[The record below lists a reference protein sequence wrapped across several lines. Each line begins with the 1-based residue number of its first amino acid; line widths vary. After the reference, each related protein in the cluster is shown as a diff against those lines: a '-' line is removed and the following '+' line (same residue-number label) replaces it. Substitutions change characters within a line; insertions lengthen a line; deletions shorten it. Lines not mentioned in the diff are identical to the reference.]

1 MPYFARRARERH
13 AQQRDAVSN
22 DQRLQNGI
30 SALHLELDEDVQRQ
44 LMDYVNLLVKWNKV
58 YNLTSVRKPQDMI
71 ARHIL
76 DSLAVL
82 PYVEGPRVLDIGT
95 GAGLP
100 GMVLAIV
107 RPDWDVVMVDSSNK
121 KLRFVRQAVTDLGL
135 ANATVEHIRIEEYQP
150 EALFDT
156 VVSRAFSSL
165 EDMVV
170 CGSPVCKPGGR
181 ILAMK
186 GVYPVTEVEALSDPS
201 VVLSVER
208 LEVPQLNAER
218 HVVLLSRTE

>member
-22 DQRLQNGI
+22 DHRLQKGI
-30 SALHLELDEDVQRQ
+30 SALNLELDNDVQQQ
-44 LMDYVNLLVKWNKV
+44 LMEYVNLLVKWNKV

-76 DSLAVL
+76 DSLSVL
-82 PYVEGPRVLDIGT
+82 PYVVGPRVLDIGT

-107 RPDWDVVMVDSSNK
+107 HPDWDVVMVDSSNK
-121 KLRFVRQAVTDLGL
+121 KLRFVRQAIADLGL
-135 ANATVEHIRIEEYQP
+135 NNATVEHLRIEEYQP

-156 VVSRAFSSL
+156 VISRAYSSL

-170 CGSPVCKPGGR
+170 HGSPVCKPGGR

-201 VVLSVER
+201 VVQSVER

-218 HVVLLSRTE
+218 HVAILSRTE

>member
-1 MPYFARRARERH
+1 MPYFARRARDRH

-30 SALHLELDEDVQRQ
+30 SALNLELDADVQRQ
-44 LMDYVNLLVKWNKV
+44 LMDYVNLLVKWNRV

-71 ARHIL
+71 SRHIL

-100 GMVLAIV
+100 GMVLAIA
-107 RPDWDVVMVDSSNK
+107 RPDWEVVMLDSSNK

-135 ANATVEHIRIEEYQP
+135 GNATVEHIRIEEYQP

-156 VVSRAFSSL
+156 VISRAFSSL

-170 CGSPVCKPGGR
+170 HGSPVCKPEGR

-201 VVLSVER
+201 VVQSVER
-208 LEVPQLNAER
+208 LEVPFLNAER
-218 HVVLLSRTE
+218 HVAILGRIE